1 MEWRETTLGDI
12 CDEPKWP
19 MKRLGEIA
27 EFRNGVNYNKR
38 SFGLGIKVV
47 GVSNFQDYTKPKYEE
62 LEVCYAG
69 VLSGNAQRRSSRKT
83 ELREPVDNTRR
94 QKRKDHSN
102 CYAPY
107 GNRSIPADFAC
118 LSINDKSI
126 YPVLIF
132 KRGDPYR

>member
-12 CDEPKWP
+12 FDEPKWP

-62 LEVCYAG
+62 LEQINPEGIVFERNILRDG
-69 VLSGNAQRRSSRKT
+69 DIVFVRS
-83 ELREPVDNTRR
+83 N
-94 QKRKDHSN
+94 
-102 CYAPY
+102 
-107 GNRSIPADFAC
+107 GNRELVGRSLLIEQPPEKITHSAFTIRLRFTSGDVIPKF
-118 LSINDKSI
+118 
-126 YPVLIF
+126 YV
-132 KRGDPYR
+132 